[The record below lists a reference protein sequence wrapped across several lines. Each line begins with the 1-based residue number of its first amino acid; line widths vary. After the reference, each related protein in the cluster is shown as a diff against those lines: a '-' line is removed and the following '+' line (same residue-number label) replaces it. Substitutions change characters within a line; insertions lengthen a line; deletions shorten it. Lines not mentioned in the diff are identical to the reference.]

1 MATDLERLQEEDER
15 LRAELR
21 WREIGDGAALEG
33 GAWTEH
39 LGFNVAVADQE
50 KDLKYIPN
58 WRADHVIEDL
68 KDLARAG
75 GYSVLSL
82 CGSVAVLKRFDHQVK
97 LAHCYRAPG
106 DKLYVWAPAP
116 DHLPP
121 PPPPEVSTFA
131 TMCDELRTHLRLT
144 GTDVQVLAAACA
156 QLGVAE
162 TSGTS
167 EERAARCRAILL
179 GGPPPPAAAP
189 DPSRAAA
196 PDAPDARPDADAAAT
211 DLRVRVSCP
220 AGAFAGDVV
229 TTTLPDGRSIR
240 APIPAGLAPGE
251 AFTIRVRALPGST
264 DEEVRNLP
272 VSLENGRR
280 GDVRVVGNVVQG
292 PEVVATE
299 EEGCHVEVEVE
310 GCHVLWRLG
319 LRFETGTGHQVTSV
333 AHSSPLAGRVS
344 VGDRLVSIRAPGR
357 EFYCGSLRT
366 GSDIVAEF
374 RATAGTKRVLTFVIP
389 KGYLKNLLGV
399 ATEEV

>member
-1 MATDLERLQEEDER
+1 MATDLEPLQEEN
-15 LRAELR
+15 
-21 WREIGDGAALEG
+21 GAALEG

-39 LGFNVAVADQE
+39 LGFNVAVEDQE

-58 WRADHVIEDL
+58 WRADHVIEGL

-131 TMCDELRTHLRLT
+131 TMCDDLRTHLRLT
-144 GTDVQVLAAACA
+144 GTNVQVLAAACA

-167 EERAARCRAILL
+167 EERAARCLAILL

-220 AGAFAGDVV
+220 AGASAGDVV

-299 EEGCHVEVEVE
+299 EEGCHVEVEAPP
-310 GCHVLWRLG
+310 GRLG

-357 EFYCGSLRT
+357 EFYCGSPRT

-374 RATAGTKRVLTFVIP
+374 RATAGTKRVLTFARDS
-389 KGYLKNLLGV
+389 KRQSLLQAHWEGSRK
-399 ATEEV
+399 